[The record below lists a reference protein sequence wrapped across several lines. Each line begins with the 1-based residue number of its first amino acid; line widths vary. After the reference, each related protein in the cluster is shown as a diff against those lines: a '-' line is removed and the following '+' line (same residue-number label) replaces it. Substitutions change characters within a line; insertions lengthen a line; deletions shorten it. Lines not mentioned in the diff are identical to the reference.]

1 MSMITSES
9 SRRALR
15 AHRHVVKVHHRP
27 RLFTLPLIDGFCY
40 FFSLLAH
47 RRVGGAQADF
57 SVYTAEGTDWPQATL

>member
-15 AHRHVVKVHHRP
+15 VHRHVDKVH
-27 RLFTLPLIDGFCY
+27 RLFTLPLIDGFVI

-57 SVYTAEGTDWPQATL
+57 CVYTAEGTDWPQATL